1 MFEFSFNGY
10 MQWAYPYDELR
21 PISCSGKDLF
31 GQGGYKLTLI
41 DALDTLAIMG
51 NLSAFDAAVRKV
63 MAEVS
68 FDVDINVSVFETN
81 IRALGGLLSAH
92 FLALRFLSWYD
103 NELLL
108 LAVDLADRLM
118 PAFNTK
124 TGIPYG
130 TVNLRRGVPPGETVI
145 TSAAGGGTNLLE
157 FVMLSRLTLD
167 PKYELAARRATAG
180 LWSRRSRLGLVGNH
194 INIDSGVWTHLD
206 SGLGTNIDSLYEYLV
221 KAHFLFGDGD
231 SLHMFSECYAGI
243 MKFLRK
249 GAWYLDVNMQS
260 GTVSWMVY
268 SSLASFWPGLQV
280 LFGDIDAAVESQYA
294 IHSLWRRFGGIP
306 EAFNLEAGKLHTG
319 AEGYPLRPETVES
332 IYYLYQ
338 QATHDPVW
346 LSMGLDILVSLKSLM
361 KTRCGYAAMVR
372 LEDRMD
378 SYFLAETLKYLFL
391 LFDRDHWLNREVST
405 PPPLAPLSPPLTAL
419 RVQH

>member
-1 MFEFSFNGY
+1 
-10 MQWAYPYDELR
+10 
-21 PISCSGKDLF
+21 
-31 GQGGYKLTLI
+31 
-41 DALDTLAIMG
+41 
-51 NLSAFDAAVRKV
+51 

-194 INIDSGVWTHLD
+194 INIDSGVWTHHD

-338 QATHDPVW
+338 V
-346 LSMGLDILVSLKSLM
+346 VSPPSCRPPSRHSP
-361 KTRCGYAAMVR
+361 T
-372 LEDRMD
+372 
-378 SYFLAETLKYLFL
+378 SP
-391 LFDRDHWLNREVST
+391 HPS
-405 PPPLAPLSPPLTAL
+405 PPPTSFSCLSLPRSLL
-419 RVQH
+419 VD